1 MKTVFITGATGFL
14 GTHLVATFLKKGYQ
28 VIGSGHSESNIK
40 ECERKFGDQIKLYS
54 LDIGGDYA
62 PIKNII
68 KKHAV
73 DYIIHAAALKHVG
86 ICESSPTR
94 AAQVNIGGSH
104 NILKAAI
111 ECDVKNV
118 IGISTDKAIN
128 PKCVYGMTKKVMEEM
143 FLEHNFGVF
152 QGVNFFF
159 STGSVLDIWDK
170 LKKEQKPIQADPNA
184 VRFFCIIDDV
194 CESIVNSLECR
205 TRFSISKCYEISISQ
220 LQKAFSKCHDYWKVN
235 GHVPL
240 SIEKGIEELPLEEI
254 EILKPSTT
262 DIVELLKQHYSRG
275 LNR

>member
-14 GTHLVATFLKKGYQ
+14 GNHLVASFLKRGYQ

-104 NILKAAI
+104 NIIKAAI

-118 IGISTDKAIN
+118 IGVSTDKAIN
-128 PKCVYGMTKKVMEEM
+128 PNCVYGMTKKIMEEM

-170 LKKEQKPIQADPNA
+170 LKKEQKPMQVDPNA
-184 VRFFCIIDDV
+184 VRFFCTIDDA
-194 CESIVNSLECR
+194 CESIVSSLECR
-205 TRFSISKCYEISISQ
+205 TRFSIPKCYEISISK
-220 LQKAFSKCHDYWKVN
+220 LQEAFSKYHDYWKVN
-235 GHVPL
+235 KHVPL
-240 SIEKGIEELPLEEI
+240 SIEKKIEELPLKDILVFNPTEEEI
-254 EILKPSTT
+254 VGLIRS
-262 DIVELLKQHYSRG
+262 HYSRG
-275 LNR
+275 ISD